1 MKFAKIYLLIFLIQ
15 LTSSSIFYIN
25 FKKEGPDPKKELID
39 NMYENDIITNDITFG
54 TPEQKIPLHI
64 KCEVFSLYVS
74 STLILGDFPKYDSS
88 KSSTYKLLET
98 RSYNIQPFSK
108 AQNVLDTIKINNK
121 EILKYNFIVAET
133 LRYNQSGVLGL
144 LPNSNND
151 ILLNGTNI
159 IKQLKE
165 EKKITNSYAFTLN
178 YTDGDNGQI
187 IIGDYPHVY
196 NPIYFI
202 DDYMSTQTKI
212 RKGNDFH
219 WDIGF
224 DEILYKNTS
233 LPGFIYDG
241 EIVFE
246 FNLVLGSSKFAEFI
260 EKDFFTKK
268 IRDDKKCFRQSYYHK
283 TTYVSFNYY
292 YCDLDVNITEFG
304 NITFSLKSLG
314 DPIIFTPEELFKKEG
329 DKYYFQF
336 IFSTGTIY
344 RWKLGNLFLKK
355 LKTVVFDLDK
365 KMIGRYTM
373 KTDPKEKQKQKEDE
387 YKHKRNTWI
396 IVVILIIICVFLA
409 LYAKKLIKRANK
421 KRRRNLIDEEYDY
434 TTVDKIT

>member
-15 LTSSSIFYIN
+15 LTSSSVFYIN
-25 FKKEGPDPKKELID
+25 FKKEGPDSKKVLLE
-39 NMYENDIITNDITFG
+39 NMYENNIITNDITFG
-54 TPEQKIPLHI
+54 TPEQKIPLYI
-64 KCEVFSLYVS
+64 KFEVFSLYVS

-88 KSSTYKLLET
+88 KSLTYKLREK

-121 EILKYNFIVAET
+121 EILEYNFIVAEA
-133 LRYNQSGVLGL
+133 LRYNHSGVLGL
-144 LPNSNND
+144 LPNPNND
-151 ILLNGTNI
+151 KLLNNTNI
-159 IKQLKE
+159 LKQLK

-187 IIGDYPHVY
+187 IIGDYPHEC

-233 LPGFIYDG
+233 LPGFIYDA
-241 EIVFE
+241 EIVLE
-246 FNLVLGSSKFAEFI
+246 FNLVLGSNKFAEFI

-268 IRDDKKCFRQSYYHK
+268 IRDEKKCFRESFYHK

-292 YCDLDVNITEFG
+292 YCDLDVNITELG
-304 NITFSLKSLG
+304 NITFSLKSFG
-314 DPIIFTPEELFKKEG
+314 DPIIFTPVELFKKEG

-336 IFSTGTIY
+336 IFSTGNIY

-365 KMIGRYTM
+365 KMIGRYSM
-373 KTDPKEKQKQKEDE
+373 KTDPKEKQKQKDDE
-387 YKHKRNTWI
+387 FKRKRNIWI

-409 LYAKKLIKRANK
+409 IYARKLIKRANK
-421 KRRRNLIDEEYDY
+421 KRRKNLIDEEYDY
-434 TTVDKIT
+434 TTMDKIN

>member
-1 MKFAKIYLLIFLIQ
+1 
-15 LTSSSIFYIN
+15 
-25 FKKEGPDPKKELID
+25 
-39 NMYENDIITNDITFG
+39 MYENDIITNDITFG